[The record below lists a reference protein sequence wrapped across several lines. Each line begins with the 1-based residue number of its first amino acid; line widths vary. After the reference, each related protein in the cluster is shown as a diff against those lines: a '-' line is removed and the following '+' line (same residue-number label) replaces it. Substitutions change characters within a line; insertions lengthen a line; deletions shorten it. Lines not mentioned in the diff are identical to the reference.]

1 MKINTM
7 PSNMTLGD
15 ENMTSELAKVGA
27 KFGGIIVVVL
37 AALMLADGVAGSI
50 MEGTSFIFEGI
61 NPLFKITVAII
72 SIVLGEQKFRA

>member
-1 MKINTM
+1 
-7 PSNMTLGD
+7 
-15 ENMTSELAKVGA
+15 MTSELAKVGA